1 MSPNFINYFYDEE
14 KATMKSWAEWR
25 TRFFSALTPWLVRFG
40 VHPDA
45 ISYLGL
51 SSLVGVVGLFLAHP
65 FAACC
70 LLGFYLICDGI
81 DGAYAR
87 HLGRPTQAGAFT
99 DVVTDQMGM
108 VVLSLAM
115 IHYHFVP
122 PLLGTA
128 YLSLY
133 LLMISLAVIQNAMG
147 IPLQPLFRS
156 KYFLFIAY
164 FIWGITGYNLV
175 PPLMVLASVLMFIT
189 TIWSYLRLKQ
199 GIFNRFDRQ
208 TLEQLDQEL
217 AAKGQPVPVFPRI
230 VTVLL
235 PLTAVL
241 IILLATEFPY
251 LRALFESPARNCAW
265 SDLGPTPGAAAGE
278 VPQAITAFPQGFYF
292 SSFSPADHRT
302 RIYQL
307 GPDTQTGSGSFLM
320 PSETRRTQG
329 LCFHDPYLYAV
340 DLDSRQCYELDPPAS
355 ISRGQAVVLR
365 MFQTGI
371 FGAEACAFV
380 VVQGTEYLAL
390 SDYMH
395 TRKTY
400 FLDWNNAFTQGQ
412 TEDAIKGW
420 YRNAGFSQG
429 LAFDG
434 SRLYE
439 ANSSLGPDLVFQLD
453 PALAFQTRSLRAA
466 KLTSWSSAGGNPA
479 GLAFREGSFYT
490 ADLKNSHFYSL
501 AANAACLAGTS
512 SPPARADAP

>member
-1 MSPNFINYFYDEE
+1 MSRNFFNYFYDEE
-14 KATMKSWAEWR
+14 KAGMKSWGEGR
-25 TRFFSALTPWLVRFG
+25 TKFFSVLSPWLVRFG

-87 HLGRPTQAGAFT
+87 HIGRPTQAGAFT
-99 DVVTDQMGM
+99 DIVTDQMGM

-122 PLLGTA
+122 PFLGA
-128 YLSLY
+128 VYLALY
-133 LLMISLAVIQNAMG
+133 LLMISLAVVQNAMG

-164 FIWGITGYNLV
+164 FIWGIAGYNLV
-175 PPLMVLASVLMFIT
+175 PPLMVVASVVMLIT

-199 GIFNRFDRQ
+199 GIYNRFDRQ
-208 TLEQLDQEL
+208 TIEQLDQEL
-217 AAKGQPVPVFPRI
+217 RAKAQPIPVFPRT

-235 PLTAVL
+235 PVIAVL
-241 IILLATEFPY
+241 IILVATEFPY
-251 LRALFESPARNCAW
+251 LRALFESPSRTCAW
-265 SDLGPTPGAAAGE
+265 TELGPTPGAATGE
-278 VPQAITAFPQGFYF
+278 VPQALTAFPQGFYF
-292 SSFSPADHRT
+292 STFSPADHRT

-307 GPDTQTGSGSFLM
+307 GPDTQAGSGSFLM

-329 LCFHDPYLYAV
+329 LCFRDPYLYAV
-340 DLDSRQCYELDPPAS
+340 DLDSRQCYELDPQAS
-355 ISRGQAVVLR
+355 LSRGQAVVLR

-380 VVQGTEYLAL
+380 VVQGSEYLAL

-395 TRKTY
+395 TRRTY
-400 FLDWNNAFTQGQ
+400 FLDWEQAFTQGK
-412 TEDAIKGW
+412 TDNAIRGW
-420 YRNAGFSQG
+420 YHNAGFSQG

-434 SRLYE
+434 NRLYE
-439 ANSSLGPDLVFQLD
+439 ANSSFGPDLVFQLD
-453 PALAFQTRSLRAA
+453 PARAMQTRSLRAA
-466 KLTSWSSAGGNPA
+466 KLTSWSSAGKDPA

-490 ADLKNSHFYSL
+490 ADHKNSHFYAL
-501 AANAACLAGTS
+501 AATAPCLAGDTS
-512 SPPARADAP
+512 TPARTDAP